1 MFYNRQL
8 NNASIQ
14 VKTKQYEIMKTIK
27 QALLFMFLVLTLT
40 IAVCELYDKIN

>member
-27 QALLFMFLVLTLT
+27 QALVFMFLVLTFA
-40 IAVCELYDKIN
+40 IIVCEITDRL